1 MRAMRATSSGYAV
14 RLDLARVG
22 ALRPPVASPR
32 RPRLGLSPRAG
43 EVAAMSTSD
52 RRQRSPLVVQ
62 LAPEERA
69 QVAAAAQALG
79 LSLSGYAR
87 QTLLGQPTPRTQ
99 KAAPP
104 ADVQALA
111 RLLGQLGKVGGN
123 LNQLAR
129 TVNQGQSVPADEL
142 GAALAEVRA
151 AAERVRQA
159 LT

>member
-1 MRAMRATSSGYAV
+1 MSASQSRQRPQVLQV
-14 RLDLARVG
+14 RL
-22 ALRPPVASPR
+22 S
-32 RPRLGLSPRAG
+32 
-43 EVAAMSTSD
+43 
-52 RRQRSPLVVQ
+52 
-62 LAPEERA
+62 PEERA

-104 ADVQALA
+104 VDVQALA
-111 RLLGQLGKVGGN
+111 RLLGQLGKVGAN

-142 GAALAEVRA
+142 GAALAEVRT
-151 AAERVRQA
+151 AAEQVRQA